1 MHALNWV
8 VSLLT
13 LHVSVGELH
22 VVRSSKNPIDFPS
35 AKSQDWN
42 KTAAISN
49 SYQNTSIASGTGQVA
64 VAALDQNATAI
75 VTGSGQLFASSCAS
89 AIGSALASCKPV
101 TNSSLTRV
109 STIYTTASS
118 IVGTPYITTL
128 CDGIPRVVGD
138 VDYSTYAT
146 VLYSEDLYTTIT
158 TCAGGGP
165 VPTPCSIDPND
176 CQTYIDG
183 LWSSYATNTTAAYE
197 VVRSASESICNTV
210 GQTGTCAPYA
220 AQTCQI
226 NAGAI
231 TKPARLFYW

>member
-1 MHALNWV
+1 MHALIWV

-13 LHVSVGELH
+13 SHISIGELH
-22 VVRSSKNPIDFPS
+22 VVESSKNPVDFPS
-35 AKSQDWN
+35 VKSQDWN
-42 KTAAISN
+42 KTAAISG

-64 VAALDQNATAI
+64 VAALYQNATAI
-75 VTGSGQLFASSCAS
+75 VTGSGQSFASSCAS

-101 TNSSLTRV
+101 TSSSLT
-109 STIYTTASS
+109 SSTTIYAAASS

-138 VDYSTYAT
+138 VNYSTYST
-146 VLYSEDLYTTIT
+146 VLYRENLYTTII
-158 TCAGGGP
+158 TCADGGP
-165 VPTPCSIDPND
+165 IPTPCSIDPND
-176 CQTYIDG
+176 CQTYING
-183 LWSSYATNTTAAYE
+183 LWSSYATNTTAAFE

-210 GQTGTCAPYA
+210 GQTGTCAPFA